1 MSILKKGDFVR
12 VRDTAQFRA
21 GQDGMVVQPDDGES
35 VALVFGSNRYNETPT
50 SLGICCTMLPEE
62 WLLSELDL
70 TSIER

>member
-1 MSILKKGDFVR
+1 
-12 VRDTAQFRA
+12 
-21 GQDGMVVQPDDGES
+21 MVVEPDDGES